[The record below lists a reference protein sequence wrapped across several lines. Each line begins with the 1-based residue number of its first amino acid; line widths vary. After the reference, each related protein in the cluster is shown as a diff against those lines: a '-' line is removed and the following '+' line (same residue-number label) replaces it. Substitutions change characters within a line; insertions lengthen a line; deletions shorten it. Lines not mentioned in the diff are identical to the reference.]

1 MSKNYLLKQL
11 AQHMQADLADA
22 IGAQEEEILRAIA
35 KASENGTDS
44 EEPVKFSVS
53 LRGVLNLDA
62 NTVETAFSF
71 ATRTSVKAKHALEDP
86 KQAKLPLEGVKKE
99 FLPTKEQLVAPLDE
113 ALARAVSSRGAEM
126 KNGPWSSVELDPED
140 KIRANV
146 SATRESA
153 GFKQGKGGVYRQ
165 EGAEV
170 KNGPGTGFFPDPADK
185 IRAKAAATIADAG
198 FKQGADGVY
207 REEAEE

>member
-1 MSKNYLLKQL
+1 MSKNYLLNQL

-44 EEPVKFSVS
+44 EEPVKFAVT

-71 ATRTSVKAKHALEDP
+71 ATRTSVKEKHALEDP
-86 KQAKLPLEGVKKE
+86 KQATLPLEGVKKE
-99 FLPTKEQLVAPLDE
+99 FLPTQEQLVAPLNE

-140 KIRANV
+140 KIRAK
-146 SATRESA
+146 S
-153 GFKQGKGGVYRQ
+153 
-165 EGAEV
+165 
-170 KNGPGTGFFPDPADK
+170 
-185 IRAKAAATIADAG
+185 AATALKGVDAYEAECEQV
-198 FKQGADGVY
+198 FAAREADGMFDTRAY
-207 REEAEE
+207 TSRKKEGEE